1 MTRVGHSHTA
11 SRNAA
16 RSWQAGFLTVAFTLG
31 CVVATP
37 HTANAATP
45 PLGTAANF
53 AVLAGTVTTNTGPTV
68 VTGDLGVSPGSVVTG
83 FPPGIVVGA
92 VHAAD
97 ATAAQAQLDLT
108 AAYDDAAG
116 QPVDATL
123 PTELGGTT
131 VTPGAYDSATG
142 AFAITGEFTLDGQND
157 PNAVFILKT
166 TSDLVTTSAS
176 TVNLVNGAQACN
188 VFWQVGG
195 SATLGPGSSFAGN
208 ILALISITVATGAN
222 VAGRL
227 LAREGAV
234 TLDTGIVTTADCA
247 VSPPRETATTLAT
260 ACSRRGA
267 GRLVLT
273 ANVIPSGP
281 TAPTGSAEFFS
292 DGVSL
297 GTAPIGTNG
306 RTLLPVTGIEPGTH
320 LLVAAFPGNTDLDPS
335 ASTPQPLVVGRNA
348 LCPAQA
354 QAQTTAAGNRKN
366 KGGQS
371 IKNRQHSGNAIKI
384 RDRKRGHHR
393 HRSWARCC
401 RHPR

>member
-1 MTRVGHSHTA
+1 VTRVGHPHTA
-11 SRNAA
+11 SRITA
-16 RSWQAGFLTVAFTLG
+16 RFWPAGVLTVAVTLG
-31 CVVATP
+31 CVAATP
-37 HTANAATP
+37 HTANAATPP

-53 AVLAGTVTTNTGPTV
+53 AVLAGTMVTDTGPTV

-92 VHAAD
+92 DHAAD

-116 QPVDATL
+116 RPADATL

-142 AFAITGEFTLDGQND
+142 AFVITGEFTLDGQND
-157 PNAVFILKT
+157 PNAVFILRT
-166 TSDLVTTSAS
+166 TSDLVTASAS
-176 TVNLVNGAQACN
+176 AVNLVNGAQARN

-195 SATLGPGSSFAGN
+195 SATLGPGSRFAGN
-208 ILALISITVATGAN
+208 ILALTSITAATGAN

-234 TLDTGIVTTADCA
+234 ILDTGIVTTAGHA
-247 VSPPRETATTLAT
+247 VSPPRKTATTLAAT
-260 ACSRRGA
+260 CSRRGT

-273 ANVIPSGP
+273 ATVVPFGP
-281 TAPTGSAEFFS
+281 TAPTGSPEFFS

-297 GTAPIGTNG
+297 GSAPIGANG
-306 RTLLPVTGIEPGTH
+306 RAPLTVTGLEPGTH
-320 LLVAAFPGNTDLDPS
+320 LLVAAFPGNADLDPS
-335 ASTPQPLVVGRNA
+335 ASAPQPLVVAPNS

-354 QAQTTAAGNRKN
+354 RTETAGKRKD

-371 IKNRQHSGNAIKI
+371 IENR
-384 RDRKRGHHR
+384 
-393 HRSWARCC
+393 
-401 RHPR
+401 